1 MPDNFGKRL
10 KLFRKKAGLTQ
21 PELAHLIGVHETT
34 IRRWEN
40 DDNTTPRLEEIK
52 TLAKALNISEQDL
65 LNDNNNSTQSSGWVL
80 NIRTAN
86 DNSEEVI
93 DLTGNVAQIANITMT
108 PKGVSLTITAD
119 WGTWG
124 SIPELSKL
132 FKMIK
137 KAQPT
142 IKDGGV
148 SIGAISGKQ

>member
-1 MPDNFGKRL
+1 MPDNFGERL

-52 TLAKALNISEQDL
+52 ALAKALRVSEQDL
-65 LNDNNNSTQSSGWVL
+65 LNDSNSTQSSGWVL

-86 DNSEEVI
+86 DFTEEVI
-93 DLTGNVAQIANITMT
+93 DLTGNVAQIANITLT
-108 PKGVSLTITAD
+108 PKGVSLTITANWD
-119 WGTWG
+119 TWS
-124 SIPELSKL
+124 SIPEIGKL

-137 KAQPT
+137 KAQPA